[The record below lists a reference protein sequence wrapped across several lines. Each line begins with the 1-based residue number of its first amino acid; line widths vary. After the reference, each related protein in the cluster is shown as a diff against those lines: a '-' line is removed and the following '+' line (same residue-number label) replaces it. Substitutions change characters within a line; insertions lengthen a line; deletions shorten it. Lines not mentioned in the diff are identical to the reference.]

1 MVSGGHREVEEGA
14 RLVDGEQRE
23 LDLSAGCE
31 GRPRRPEDQ
40 EDPGQRSDRH
50 PHARRRIDAAS
61 AGSDHGA
68 EVMVVV
74 SVPV

>member
-1 MVSGGHREVEEGA
+1 MVPGDHGEVEEGA

-23 LDLSAGCE
+23 LDLRAACE
-31 GRPRRPEDQ
+31 GRTRRPEDQ
-40 EDPGQRSDRH
+40 EGADQHPDRH
-50 PHARRRIDAAS
+50 PRARRPTDPAS
-61 AGSDHGA
+61 AGDGHGA